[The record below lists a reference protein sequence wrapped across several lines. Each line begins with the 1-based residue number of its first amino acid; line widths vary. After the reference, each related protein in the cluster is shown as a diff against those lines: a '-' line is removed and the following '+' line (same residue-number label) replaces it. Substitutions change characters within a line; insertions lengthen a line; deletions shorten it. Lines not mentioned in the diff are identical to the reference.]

1 MFILYSIILLLTIG
15 GYIFYRKCMN
25 IKSMLENMYL
35 ASELDRC
42 NVYQDCVGQFPL
54 RVTVYNGLLL
64 VEYNS
69 MYDIMQVETRESFIN
84 EFWKI
89 NKKNRVGI
97 IKIIKLVLNYD

>member
-1 MFILYSIILLLTIG
+1 MLILYSIILLLIVG
-15 GYIFYRKCMN
+15 GYIFYRKCMEV
-25 IKSMLENMYL
+25 KSMLESMYL
-35 ASELDRC
+35 ASELDSC
-42 NVYQDCVGQFPL
+42 NVYQDCVGPFPL

-64 VEYNS
+64 VECNS
-69 MYDIMQVETRESFIN
+69 MYDVMKIENRESFIN

>member
-1 MFILYSIILLLTIG
+1 MLILYSIILLLGIG

-25 IKSMLENMYL
+25 VKSMLESMYL

-42 NVYQDCVGQFPL
+42 RVYQDCVGQYPL
-54 RVTVYNGLLL
+54 RATIYNGLLL

-69 MYDIMQVETRESFIN
+69 MYDDLKIENRDSFIK

-97 IKIIKLVLNYD
+97 FKIIKLVLNYD